1 MPGACLFACVT
12 DFNDVIL
19 PGTSSNS
26 PVSDKSCLNQ
36 KGCNFKCLLL
46 GGDYKWCRESWTAPL
61 RPERKGMGGAGQ
73 QAGRPGR
80 GPEMWAG
87 GRLLKS
93 VFVSFTVGLWTSQS
107 RLPACQT
114 SLKEIGRSVA
124 AAAVAAQER
133 LAQECVWLG

>member
-80 GPEMWAG
+80 GPEMGAG
-87 GRLLKS
+87 GAPS
-93 VFVSFTVGLWTSQS
+93 QVSLCFLHS
-107 RLPACQT
+107 RAVDVPVQAA
-114 SLKEIGRSVA
+114 SLSDLTEGNRKECCCCCCCCPREAGAGVCL
-124 AAAVAAQER
+124 AV
-133 LAQECVWLG
+133 